1 VVRREWREVARD
13 HVLHPAH
20 GDLFHL
26 GHVLRH
32 AAARALGDECDE
44 QLGLVEE
51 VNLREPLGVVDAH
64 VAVRFE
70 GGAYEAGEHIEL
82 LLRMRHA
89 HEVGLLL
96 DVPG

>member
-1 VVRREWREVARD
+1 MRARVRVRVRVRARVRVRVGVRARARVRVRVSEEV
-13 HVLHPAH
+13 
-20 GDLFHL
+20 HL
-26 GHVLRH
+26 G
-32 AAARALGDECDE
+32 
-44 QLGLVEE
+44 
-51 VNLREPLGVVDAH
+51 EPLGVVDAH